1 MELVE
6 LNPVGNFNS
15 WEDSKLEEIKQANF
29 STDIGTIL
37 FENKEIK
44 VWEIFLKPKQRLPFR
59 AHYNNYSC
67 SSLTGALL
75 LMRNVNGQ
83 INMLR
88 MNKGEHFFWEFEDNG
103 STVHDVENISEN
115 VVKIAVIEQVI

>member
-6 LNPVGNFNS
+6 LNPEGNFNS
-15 WEDSKLEEIKQANF
+15 WEDSKLEEIKHANY
-29 STDIGTIL
+29 STDIGDCL
-37 FENKEIK
+37 FENSEIK
-44 VWEIFLKPKQRLPFR
+44 VWQIHLKPSQRMPFR

-67 SSLTGALL
+67 SSLTNALL
-75 LMRNVNGQ
+75 LMRNINGQ

-103 STVHDVENISEN
+103 CTIHDIENIGEN
-115 VVKIAVIEQVI
+115 VVKIAVIEQVL